1 MGIDFEGTAFAFL
14 ESPIF
19 LMALVVA
26 MAASIA
32 LARARARRPAAPDAL
47 SGIGIGLGA
56 LLGAG
61 SLDDRFS
68 VWWPGLLAGGLCA
81 LLASAATLALIARVR
96 TRLDADARGALPVY
110 EEGSGLVL
118 AAACILVPP
127 IAILA
132 IGFFLAPHR
141 IAQARSG
148 EVRRACAILRESP
161 KAASSPSSTA
171 RSRRW
176 SSVRSPRARPRRWR
190 RSRPRAAACHD
201 CTAAFPSVTPVCA
214 ATIATGVRQDRHHIP
229 AMNWWSR
236 AERRYIEYGSSFAAA
251 RRFGINRQLVD
262 TVYNMNAEHLAADA
276 RTVFEALDDARTCAR
291 RGRPTSCTAGS
302 TRTSPRASSR

>member
-1 MGIDFEGTAFAFL
+1 MRYLLDILQAAGIGSATGIRPFLPALAAGALARADVGIDFEGTAFAFL

-19 LMALVVA
+19 LIALIVA

-32 LARARARRPAAPDAL
+32 LARARPDDPRLPSAL

-61 SLDDRFS
+61 ALDDRFS
-68 VWWPGLLAGGLCA
+68 VWWPGLLAGGLSA

-132 IGFFLAPHR
+132 IGFFVWLL
-141 IAQARSG
+141 IGS
-148 EVRRACAILRESP
+148 RRRGQEKYAGLRILR
-161 KAASSPSSTA
+161 
-171 RSRRW
+171 
-176 SSVRSPRARPRRWR
+176 
-190 RSRPRAAACHD
+190 
-201 CTAAFPSVTPVCA
+201 
-214 ATIATGVRQDRHHIP
+214 
-229 AMNWWSR
+229 
-236 AERRYIEYGSSFAAA
+236 
-251 RRFGINRQLVD
+251 
-262 TVYNMNAEHLAADA
+262 
-276 RTVFEALDDARTCAR
+276 
-291 RGRPTSCTAGS
+291 
-302 TRTSPRASSR
+302 